1 MKNKRAIIIGASAG
15 LGRSLSIE
23 LAKYGV
29 NQITICSSDIR
40 DLLLLKKHIETVY
53 KVNVHCLELKF
64 DSNYSTADEVIML
77 IKKQKINL
85 IYFPIGF
92 SCNDALLNKNF
103 DLLKYILDVNFVN
116 ITYICSSLFRSEIK
130 IRNILFVG
138 FGSIASARG
147 RSTNVFYSASKRAL
161 RSFFESL
168 NHALG
173 DSKSNVQYYELGYLD
188 TSLAVGNTKFFKP
201 ANVDQIAKKIISNV
215 NKGSIFAYLPS
226 YWFLIVVIIK
236 LIPNYFFK
244 KLKF

>member
-1 MKNKRAIIIGASAG
+1 MNNKNAIVIGASAG

-29 NQITICSSDIR
+29 SQITICSSDLR
-40 DLLLLKKHIETVY
+40 DLLLLKKHIETLY
-53 KVNVHCLELKF
+53 NIRVNCLELKF
-64 DSNYSTADEVIML
+64 DSNYSTADKVVTL
-77 IKKQKINL
+77 INKQKINL
-85 IYFPIGF
+85 IYFPIGY
-92 SCNDALLNKNF
+92 SCNDGLINKNF
-103 DLLKYILDVNFVN
+103 NLSKYILDVNFVN
-116 ITYICSSLFRSEIK
+116 IAYICSSVFKSEIK

-147 RSTNVFYSASKRAL
+147 RSTNVFYSLSKRAL
-161 RSFFESL
+161 RSYFESL

-188 TSLAVGNTKFFKP
+188 TTLAVGNTKFFKP
-201 ANVDQIAKKIISNV
+201 ANVDQIAKKIISNI

-226 YWFLIVVIIK
+226 YWFLIMAIIK